1 MELSGGIGPPT
12 TRAQRSSD
20 TMCLPSSPSPSP
32 RTIFPCAAGVR
43 DNADSR
49 VIPFSGETDTLRV
62 SSVPEIAPTH
72 MNHRVSCV
80 FW

>member
-1 MELSGGIGPPT
+1 MELAGGIGPPT

-32 RTIFPCAAGVR
+32 CAIFPCAAGVR

-49 VIPFSGETDTLRV
+49 VIPFSGTTDMLRV
-62 SSVPEIAPTH
+62 LSVPEIAV
-72 MNHRVSCV
+72 M
-80 FW
+80 